1 MVVDTSAIVA
11 SVANEA
17 DCTRF
22 RDAMRGAPLLAM
34 SSVSVLETRVVLYS
48 RYGAEAV
55 RAFDVLLEDFGIIIA
70 PFDGNLAD
78 LAFGGFR
85 RYGKGRGHPA
95 QLNIIDCAAYA
106 LARSRSEPLLFKG
119 GDFARTDIESAL

>member
-22 RDAMRGAPLLAM
+22 QDAMRGAPLLAM
-34 SSVSVLETRVVLYS
+34 SSVSVLETRVVFYS
-48 RYGAEAV
+48 RYGAQAV
-55 RAFDVLLEDFGIIIA
+55 RAFDLLLEVFGIFIA
-70 PFDGNLAD
+70 PFDGEQAD
-78 LAFGGFR
+78 LAFSGFR
-85 RYGKGRGHPA
+85 RYGKGRSHPA

-106 LARSRSEPLLFKG
+106 LARSRSEPLLSKG
-119 GDFARTDIESAL
+119 GDFARTDIEAAL